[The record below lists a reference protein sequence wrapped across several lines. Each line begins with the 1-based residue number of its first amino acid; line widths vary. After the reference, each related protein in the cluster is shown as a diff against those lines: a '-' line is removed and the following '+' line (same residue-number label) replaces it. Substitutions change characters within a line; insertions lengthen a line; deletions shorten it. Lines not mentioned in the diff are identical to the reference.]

1 MKATLFH
8 GSRDGLHGDTL
19 RAGCCL
25 TESVDT
31 ARTYAGE
38 GGEVCEVTLDLPPLA
53 SERQVREA
61 LAVEGIEV
69 GEYLYETIDAQIAV
83 LGEHYDA
90 CVYTD
95 MDPTGATH
103 RCVRLLVDVPGAI
116 LARR

>member
-1 MKATLFH
+1 MTTMFH
-8 GSRDGLHGDTL
+8 GSRDGLNGDVL

-25 TESVDT
+25 TASEDT

-38 GGEVCEVTLDLPPLA
+38 GGAVYEVTLNLPPIA

-61 LAVEGIEV
+61 LAFEGIEV
-69 GEYLYETIDAQIAV
+69 GEYLYETIDEQITV

-90 CVYTD
+90 CEYTD

-103 RCVRLLVDVPGAI
+103 RCVRLLVDVPSTITPI
-116 LARR
+116 L